1 MLAAVS
7 KPQAVKYK
15 PLFMNKIDMIDS
27 CWFSLFDKALIGCSG
42 NIFLSKK
49 RVVKR
54 AIAIADEAFKELNE
68 NG

>member
-1 MLAAVS
+1 MD
-7 KPQAVKYK
+7 
-15 PLFMNKIDMIDS
+15 KIETKDS
-27 CWFSLFDKALIGCSG
+27 YWLSLFGKALIGCSG

>member
-1 MLAAVS
+1 
-7 KPQAVKYK
+7 
-15 PLFMNKIDMIDS
+15 MNRIEIIDPY
-27 CWFSLFDKALIGCSG
+27 WYSLFGKALIGCSG

-54 AIAIADEAFKELNE
+54 AISIADEAFKELNE

>member
-1 MLAAVS
+1 
-7 KPQAVKYK
+7 
-15 PLFMNKIDMIDS
+15 MNKIDMIDS

-49 RVVKR
+49 MVVKR
-54 AIAIADEAFKELNE
+54 AIAIADEAYKKLNE

>member
-1 MLAAVS
+1 
-7 KPQAVKYK
+7 
-15 PLFMNKIDMIDS
+15 MNRIETTDS
-27 CWFSLFDKALIGCSG
+27 YWLSLFGKALIGCSG